1 MRPMGRWSNPRVRG
15 ALIAIVVSGGLA
27 LTGCASIDELKDAI
41 SRLLDTGSLGEPE
54 ASPEDLPRAISM
66 TSPQNP
72 KAETNAV
79 SKGGTSRRATSGRLR
94 PQGNLR
100 TLFPSRRPSR
110 KARKR
115 NPRLRHPCDC
125 TLCIPRRPHP
135 EFLHA
140 EIGHRTTGSD

>member
-1 MRPMGRWSNPRVRG
+1 MRPMGRWSSHRVRG

-41 SRLLDTGSLGEPE
+41 SRWLDTGSLGEPE

-79 SKGGTSRRATSGRLR
+79 SKRRDKPARNQRTAEAPRKPSHPVPIKAAE
-94 PQGNLR
+94 PQGTEAQSAPPASMRLH
-100 TLFPSRRPSR
+100 TLYPEAPAPGVF
-110 KARKR
+110 AR
-115 NPRLRHPCDC
+115 
-125 TLCIPRRPHP
+125 
-135 EFLHA
+135 
-140 EIGHRTTGSD
+140 